1 MSRLLQLISSMPAII
16 YNCLPGRT
24 LKGAFISLYSKFTQM
39 HALNKMVANTEVLED
54 GSVYIE
60 MEDGTKFYGEK
71 DIFTSERDVTHEVL
85 QKLDKLNKLQ
95 YSRHVLGALCTQY
108 VKTEYEKNYKL
119 KKGDIVVDAGAHI
132 GTFTIK
138 AAKAVGNDGKVV
150 AIEPDANNFRF
161 LSRNVEANGLQN
173 VSIINKGVWGIQDK
187 LRFNISRKRT
197 TGHSFYR
204 NKQFGTENTEEFI
217 EVEVDTIDNIIGQ
230 SGIGPVNFIKMDIE
244 GAEVEAIK
252 GMDEALSGD
261 AKLAMEGC
269 HRVNG
274 QMTYKV
280 VIPWLKKK
288 GFQVRRN
295 GRIIYAEKTI

>member
-1 MSRLLQLISSMPAII
+1 MPATI
-16 YNCLPGRT
+16 YNRLPGKT
-24 LKGAFISLYSKFTQM
+24 LKGAFISLYSRFTQM

-54 GSVYIE
+54 GTVFIE
-60 MEDGTKFYGEK
+60 LADGTKFYGEK
-71 DIFTSERDVTHEVL
+71 DIVTSKRDVTHDVI
-85 QKLDKLNKLQ
+85 QKLDKLRKLQ
-95 YSRHVLGALCTQY
+95 YSRHVLGALCSQY

-132 GTFTIK
+132 GTFTIR
-138 AAKAVGNDGKVV
+138 AAKAVGNDGKVI
-150 AIEPDANNFRF
+150 AIEPDANNIMF

-173 VSIINKGVWGIQDK
+173 VSIINKGVWGLQDK

-204 NKQFGTENTEEFI
+204 DAQFGTEDTEEFQ

-244 GAEVEAIK
+244 GAEIEAIK

-261 AKLAMEGC
+261 MKLAMEGS
-269 HRVNG
+269 HIVDG
-274 QMTYKV
+274 QRTYQV
-280 VIPWLKKK
+280 VIPWLEKK

-295 GRIIYAEKTI
+295 GRIIYAKKKL